1 MRPPRP
7 SLVLLLLAA
16 LPLHLSAQRVNAT
29 FIGNCAFRIGLEDW
43 TLFTD
48 FPYQPGYS
56 GYDPYEMPAD
66 LASVRGTALI
76 THGHL
81 DHFDSSRF
89 ATTRLDLLAP
99 FRSEAEQAEALSR
112 LEARGIYVYPQA
124 TPHADMP
131 HASYIVTIR
140 GRRLYLSGD
149 TEDPTHLLASRDLA
163 VAFVT
168 PWLLRTVHAQG
179 KRIDARAVVVMHH
192 EAATVEGLDLP
203 SPCDGCRFIIPRQ
216 GEVIEL
222 FR

>member
-1 MRPPRP
+1 MRHAHLPAA
-7 SLVLLLLAA
+7 LLLLA
-16 LPLHLSAQRVNAT
+16 LVPLHTCAQRVNAT

-56 GYDPYEMPAD
+56 GYDTYEMPAD
-66 LASVRGTALI
+66 IAGVRGTALI

-89 ATTRLDLLAP
+89 ATTRLDLIAP
-99 FRSEAEQAEALSR
+99 FLSEGEQAAALSA

-124 TPHADMP
+124 TAHAEMP
-131 HASYIVTIR
+131 HASYIVSIR
-140 GRRLYLSGD
+140 GRRLYIAGD
-149 TEDPTHLLASRDLA
+149 TEDPAHLLASRDLA

-192 EAATVEGLDLP
+192 EAAMVDSLELP
-203 SPCDGCRFIIPRQ
+203 TPCDGCRFIIPRQ